1 MDKLRN
7 SSATKIWQLD
17 ALRGILSLWVLLE
30 HVRLFSP
37 IKTSASFENMIW
49 AGNAVD
55 VFIIL
60 SGFVITLLL
69 NKSSTIQIPKF
80 WVQRFFRLWPVFVVC
95 FLASLLVPLEKE
107 PESWPIAIVSNLT
120 MLHGIVPES
129 ICKNVSTSILPPSWS
144 ISLEWQ
150 FYIFAPFFISAL
162 SLKKW
167 WVVPCIFLSILCA
180 AMWSTSSF
188 VYPSFLPIKLHLFLI
203 GIACFYIK
211 EFLADVGFVFSTPH
225 AVIATALVFAVTQKI
240 SLAIWFIVFVTM
252 IPGNIASATE
262 SLRNTLLG
270 KSLRWIGSISYPVY
284 LCHWPILMFING
296 RLNLKELLRSEQP
309 AMALMVSC
317 LVITFLTI
325 LLAFIMHKFIENPG
339 IRLGRILTTDKP
351 SRVIRCNQ
359 SEKSRR

>member
-1 MDKLRN
+1 MDTIRN
-7 SSATKIWQLD
+7 SSASKIWQLD

-37 IKTSASFENMIW
+37 IRFIVGFENLIW

-69 NKSSTIQIPKF
+69 NKSSNINIPKF

-95 FLASLLVPLEKE
+95 LFASLFVPRENE
-107 PESWPIAIVSNLT
+107 PGSWPIAIVSNLA
-120 MLHGIVPES
+120 MLHGLVPEF
-129 ICKNVSTSILPPSWS
+129 ICRNVSTSILPPSWS

-150 FYIFAPFFISAL
+150 FYLFAPLFVSAL

-167 WVVPCIFLSILCA
+167 WVVPCVFLGILCA

-203 GIACFYIK
+203 GIACFYLK
-211 EFLADVGFVFSTPH
+211 EFVANVGFILSTPH
-225 AVIATALVFAVTQKI
+225 AVIATAMVFAVTQKI
-240 SLAIWFIVFVTM
+240 SLLIWFIVLVTM
-252 IPGNIASATE
+252 IPGTIANATE

-270 KSLRWIGSISYPVY
+270 KSLSWIGSISYPVY

-296 RLNLKELLRSEQP
+296 RLNLKQLLRSEQP

-317 LVITFLTI
+317 LVITFITI
-325 LLAFIMHKFIENPG
+325 LLALILHKFIENPG
-339 IRLGRILTTDKP
+339 IRLGRFLTNEKP
-351 SRVIRCNQ
+351 SRIA
-359 SEKSRR
+359 SPPI